1 MDTCLLGW
9 SGARVA
15 AQPGSV
21 PWACTLHHSA
31 TGALVPRT
39 TIQGVRTHNLASQ
52 ARPCK
57 SRACIKG
64 WLLLDGGSCGCRLML
79 PSRSCVQAQVPVEAT
94 SWGASANS
102 FLGML
107 VCSLDKS
114 SLHPRGARYQ
124 GGINYTTHNRDK
136 WYTDKC

>member
-31 TGALVPRT
+31 TGVLVPKT

-52 ARPCK
+52 TKPCR
-57 SRACIKG
+57 SQACIKG
-64 WLLLDGGSCGCRLML
+64 WLVSMVGPVGVLLML
-79 PSRSCVQAQVPVEAT
+79 PSRSCVHAQVPVEAT
-94 SWGASANS
+94 FWGPLPTLS
-102 FLGML
+102 
-107 VCSLDKS
+107 
-114 SLHPRGARYQ
+114 
-124 GGINYTTHNRDK
+124 
-136 WYTDKC
+136 